1 MGIVLMIAWG
11 YGNASNSLEV
21 MMLRRLA
28 LIVQPLISHSVVGHV
43 MLFVATN
50 LHAARLIL
58 YRPSGYNDTVA
69 HIGRDRLNVCPFVSI
84 LMIHL
89 SDSLQ
94 HWCQESDSLQHW
106 CQERGGFIIGIH
118 QSCS

>member
-1 MGIVLMIAWG
+1 MTIKFKRDDTYMEMNVGIVLMIAWG

-50 LHAARLIL
+50 LHADRLIL

-69 HIGRDRLNVCPFVSI
+69 HIGRARLNVCPFI
-84 LMIHL
+84 NFDDLL
-89 SDSLQ
+89 K
-94 HWCQESDSLQHW
+94 
-106 CQERGGFIIGIH
+106 
-118 QSCS
+118 

>member
-1 MGIVLMIAWG
+1 MTIKFKRNDIYMEMNVGIVLMIAWG

-28 LIVQPLISHSVVGHV
+28 LIVQPLKISHSVVGHV

-50 LHAARLIL
+50 LYADRLIL

-69 HIGRDRLNVCPFVSI
+69 HIGRDRLNVCP
-84 LMIHL
+84 L
-89 SDSLQ
+89 
-94 HWCQESDSLQHW
+94 CQ
-106 CQERGGFIIGIH
+106 F
-118 QSCS
+118 